1 MTWISKGEYEIA
13 KNKLTEI
20 LRNKPD
26 NIVVINNVAVLNVY
40 LNKVDKAYTDM
51 KIILEKDQLNSFN
64 EITYSNINLLSDLFN
79 LPKYP

>member
-1 MTWISKGEYEIA
+1 LTWISKGEYEIA